1 MRLQSIK
8 LHNTFQ
14 DQSGTIEYLSYQIV
28 DIARSDWPHFFP
40 DFYINILELI
50 HSRDTMAL
58 GLNMLLIASE
68 ELATPRE
75 DLPAQR
81 REELA
86 KLLGAQVPQVR
97 EKVWK
102 VHP

>member
-1 MRLQSIK
+1 M
-8 LHNTFQ
+8 
-14 DQSGTIEYLSYQIV
+14 

-50 HSRDTMAL
+50 HARDTMAL

-81 REELA
+81 KEELS

-97 EKVWK
+97 ESPVMRIHGPQRYDID
-102 VHP
+102 VEYHPLWNLFGLSCNESM

>member
-1 MRLQSIK
+1 
-8 LHNTFQ
+8 
-14 DQSGTIEYLSYQIV
+14 
-28 DIARSDWPHFFP
+28 
-40 DFYINILELI
+40 
-50 HSRDTMAL
+50 MAL

-86 KLLGAQVPQVR
+86 KLLAAQVPQVR

-102 VHP
+102 VYSRCSGESSLIRLISY

>member
-1 MRLQSIK
+1 MW
-8 LHNTFQ
+8 
-14 DQSGTIEYLSYQIV
+14 QIH
-28 DIARSDWPHFFP
+28 A
-40 DFYINILELI
+40 
-50 HSRDTMAL
+50 RDTMAL

-81 REELA
+81 REELF

-97 EKVWK
+97 TKE
-102 VHP
+102 

>member
-1 MRLQSIK
+1 
-8 LHNTFQ
+8 
-14 DQSGTIEYLSYQIV
+14 
-28 DIARSDWPHFFP
+28 
-40 DFYINILELI
+40 
-50 HSRDTMAL
+50 MAL

-81 REELA
+81 REQLS

-97 EKVWK
+97 EGAESTQKAQGD
-102 VHP
+102 PSG